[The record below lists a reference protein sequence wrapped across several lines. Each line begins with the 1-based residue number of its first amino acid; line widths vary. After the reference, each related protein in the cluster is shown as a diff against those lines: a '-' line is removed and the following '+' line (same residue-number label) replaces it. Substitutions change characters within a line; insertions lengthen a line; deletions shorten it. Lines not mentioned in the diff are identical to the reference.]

1 MLVSDRLPSFILLY
15 SCETI
20 ASPLTEP
27 PQTPPDAPQTPH
39 ADEKAK
45 RKQKDKK
52 AIVDNETELKD
63 GPGAR
68 GRGRKGLG
76 PQVNKDVSDIVT
88 EHHYLPRSTLVMQ
101 LLEIRNDPLSYFM
114 PTKVTSEGT
123 FFYAG
128 PPGLAPEL
136 AEMFMRPVLGGAS
149 SKKRGAPPSKGS
161 NKKRKVA
168 GEEED
173 EDEMEAARRR
183 QSSLAPSIMLGS
195 DALEQP
201 SAGPG
206 FEFDNTNMEIDD
218 FQGLDIPDIPDTGI
232 ERGRS
237 RSAVPSE
244 RSRMST
250 PAIENGVFDDEQE
263 TYADASCPIAL
274 FDERSSQSQSQK
286 ESEASQSDGKDYS
299 RNTVKALNIIRKELQ
314 PAENDDEE
322 EKVMSFNKM
331 SEKVSFPL
339 ILRALAHIVCQAS
352 RRAASSFFFELLV
365 LGTRDC
371 VKLSQNGPFENIE
384 IHGKDKLW
392 ARQRH
397 SSVTASIVGGL

>member
-1 MLVSDRLPSFILLY
+1 
-15 SCETI
+15 
-20 ASPLTEP
+20 
-27 PQTPPDAPQTPH
+27 
-39 ADEKAK
+39 
-45 RKQKDKK
+45 
-52 AIVDNETELKD
+52 
-63 GPGAR
+63 
-68 GRGRKGLG
+68 
-76 PQVNKDVSDIVT
+76 
-88 EHHYLPRSTLVMQ
+88 MQ

-114 PTKVTSEGT
+114 PTKVTAEGT

-136 AEMFMRPVLGGAS
+136 AEMFMRPAIGAAQ

-161 NKKRKVA
+161 NKKRKIA
-168 GEEED
+168 GEEAED
-173 EDEMEAARRR
+173 DDEIEAARRR
-183 QSSLAPSIMLGS
+183 EASAAPSMMLGS
-195 DALEQP
+195 DALGHA

-218 FQGLDIPDIPDTGI
+218 FQGLDIPDIADIGMD
-232 ERGRS
+232 RGRS

-250 PAIENGVFDDEQE
+250 PAIENAVFDDELE

-274 FDERSSQSQSQK
+274 FDERGSQSQSQK

-299 RNTVKALNIIRKELQ
+299 RNTVKALNVIRKELQ
-314 PAENDDEE
+314 PADEDDET
-322 EKVMSFNKM
+322 EKLLSFNKM
-331 SEKVSFPL
+331 SEKVRSALMIFTGPL
-339 ILRALAHIVCQAS
+339 ANETPQAS

-371 VKLSQNGPFENIE
+371 VKLSQSGPFENIE
-384 IHGKDKLW
+384 VRGKDKLW

-397 SSVTASIVGGL
+397 SSVAPSIVGGL